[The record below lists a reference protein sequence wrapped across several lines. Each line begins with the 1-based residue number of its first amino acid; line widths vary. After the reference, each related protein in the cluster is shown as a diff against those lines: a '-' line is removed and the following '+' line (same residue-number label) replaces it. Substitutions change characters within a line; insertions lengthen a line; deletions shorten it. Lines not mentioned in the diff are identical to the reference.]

1 MKDHISVCIPTLR
14 RERLLHRLLG
24 NLATQETGGQFE
36 FSVVVIDNDA
46 AGSARETVSRLASE
60 LRLDVT
66 YALGKANI
74 IPVARNHALRLA
86 RGNFIGIID
95 DDEYPPPQWLLTLYR
110 AIEIFGVDGALGPVK
125 PFFEDQ
131 PPDWLIKGRFCE
143 RPAHRTGTLLK
154 WNQTRTGNVLLKREV
169 FERSGVSFNESFRTG
184 GSDQEFFKQAMS
196 RGCRFV
202 AVEEAPVY
210 EVVPPERQ
218 TRSYWIRRAIVNG
231 FNAHRSSIDQRNGLT
246 RVILP
251 VKLLGA
257 TLVYALATPLCACLG
272 SHVLVRCLERG
283 GHHMSHFCALL
294 GIELIKRRNF

>member
-1 MKDHISVCIPTLR
+1 MKDHISVCIPTFR
-14 RERLLHRLLG
+14 REGMLPRLLR
-24 NLATQETGGQFE
+24 NVATQQTEGQFE
-36 FSVVVIDNDA
+36 FSVVIIDNDA
-46 AGSARETVSRLASE
+46 DGSAREIVSRLAAE
-60 LRLDVT
+60 LRLDIT
-66 YALGKANI
+66 YAVGKVNT
-74 IPVARNHALRLA
+74 IPVARNHAVRLA

-95 DDEYPPPQWLLTLYR
+95 DDEFPPPEWLRTLYR
-110 AIEIFGVDGALGPVK
+110 AIQAFGVDGALGPVK

-131 PPDWLIKGRFCE
+131 PPDWLVKGRFCE
-143 RPAHRTGTLLK
+143 RPVHRTGTLLK

-169 FERSGVSFNESFRTG
+169 FERYGVFFDERFATG
-184 GSDQEFFKQAMS
+184 GSDQEFFRQAMS
-196 RGCRFV
+196 HGCRFV
-202 AVEEAPVY
+202 AVDEAPVW

-231 FNAHRSSIDQRNGLT
+231 FNAHRYSIDQGNNLT

-283 GHHMSHFCALL
+283 GHHMSHFCAIL
-294 GIELIKRRNF
+294 GIELIKKRNF